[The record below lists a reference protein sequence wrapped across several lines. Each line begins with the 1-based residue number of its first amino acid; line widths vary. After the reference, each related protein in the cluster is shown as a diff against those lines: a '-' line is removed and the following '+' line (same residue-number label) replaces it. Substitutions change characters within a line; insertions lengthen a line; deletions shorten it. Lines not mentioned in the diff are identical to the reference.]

1 MQSVSKSPVECKCR
15 SCKCGTYTYN
25 ESQVCASCEDNKHAS
40 GEKRWSTIV
49 LVNVPSTIIAK
60 ETM

>member
-1 MQSVSKSPVECKCR
+1 MTETPVECRCTF
-15 SCKCGTYTYN
+15 CKCGTYTYN

-49 LVNVPSTIIAK
+49 LANTPSVIVTEK
-60 ETM
+60 TM

>member
-1 MQSVSKSPVECKCR
+1 MSKSPVECKCL

-49 LVNVPSTIIAK
+49 LANAPSTVIAE

>member
-1 MQSVSKSPVECKCR
+1 MSKTPVECKCP

-25 ESQVCASCEDNKHAS
+25 ESQVCTSCEENKHAS

-49 LVNVPSTIIAK
+49 LANTPSTIVT
-60 ETM
+60 EESM

>member
-1 MQSVSKSPVECKCR
+1 MSKSPIECKCP
-15 SCKCGTYTYN
+15 SCECGTYTYN

-40 GEKRWSTIV
+40 GQKRWSTIV
-49 LVNVPSTIIAK
+49 LANTPSTIIAE